1 MSRYARTVAAP
12 LLIGATLITACSPQ
26 IRVAMPDPV
35 QIDVNMKVELEQKIT
50 RPAGSSAEDTGTP
63 VAQSRRNRMGE
74 IANLKNNRIIGEDKN
89 GYLGVR
95 ANPLPPAWE
104 SHADYVNSVVAA
116 ENADRQTLYTMEAVK
131 RGRSI
136 ADIEAEFAARFR
148 EQAFTGEWIQMP
160 DGQWVQK

>member
-1 MSRYARTVAAP
+1 MLGKARAAAAY
-12 LLIGATLITACSPQ
+12 LKLFLIILTGCSPQ
-26 IRVAMPDPV
+26 IRVSMPDPV

-50 RPAGSSAEDTGTP
+50 RPVGSSAEDTGTP

-74 IANLKNNRIIGEDKN
+74 IANLKNNRIVGEDKN
-89 GYLGVR
+89 GYLSVR

-136 ADIEAEFAARFR
+136 TDIEAEFAARFR

-160 DGQWVQK
+160 DGQWMQK